1 MGTAGGACV
10 APLVV
15 VVVVVVAAVVAVG
28 LPPVP
33 VPHTAVMNRERPQ

>member
-10 APLVV
+10 APL
-15 VVVVVVAAVVAVG
+15 VVVVAAVVAVG

>member
-10 APLVV
+10 APL
-15 VVVVVVAAVVAVG
+15 VVVVVAAVVAVG